1 MSRQSVTSA
10 RVLNFTPPTETSGLF
25 GRTPHD
31 PVAAA
36 AAADFQQLI
45 RIGPSQPDWQT
56 ELEAETARLSGL
68 PHVVATASANVA
80 LHRTLAT
87 IDLRPD
93 DEIIIPAYLPPSIP
107 EVIRQFDAH
116 PVLVDIEAESA
127 HADLQQI
134 SQAMTDR
141 TRAVVAV
148 DIAGLPVETGP
159 LADLCCRNSVLF
171 INDAL
176 AQMPRVR
183 DPEGSRLVRLYHC
196 RSEESSLLNAGAL
209 ICTSDES
216 LALRL
221 RQAIAPLHELDDD
234 IQRWDATRSLHY
246 ADRMTDLA
254 AVWQLAALGKSRDAW
269 RRRCQIAMNYTA
281 AFGGRR
287 EFQVPFERPDASHS
301 WLEYPLR
308 LNLQHL
314 GLTRDEFT
322 SELRRRGIAVT
333 VSCLPVNLMPAYQQR
348 YGFSAETFPVARN
361 EFLRRVCLPI
371 SGAMTDADTDRVVDT
386 IMSFTDDLQH
396 RRFLSISSR

>member
-1 MSRQSVTSA
+1 MSRQSITSA
-10 RVLNFTPPTETSGLF
+10 RVLRFTPQTETSGLF
-25 GRTPHD
+25 NRTPHD

-36 AAADFQQLI
+36 AAADLQQLI
-45 RIGPSQPDWQT
+45 TLGPSQPDWQT
-56 ELEAETARLSGL
+56 ELETEAARLSGL

-87 IDLRPD
+87 IDLQSD

-127 HADLQQI
+127 HPDLQQV

-159 LADLCCRNSVLF
+159 LAHLCRRHHVLL
-171 INDAL
+171 INDSL
-176 AQMPRVR
+176 TQMPRAR
-183 DPEGSRLVRLYHC
+183 EPEGAQLVRLYHC
-196 RSEESSLLNAGAL
+196 RSAESSLLSDGAL

-216 LALRL
+216 VALRL
-221 RQAIAPLHELDDD
+221 RQAIAPLRELDEK
-234 IQRWDATRSLHY
+234 IQQWDATRSLHY

-254 AVWQLAALGKSRDAW
+254 AVWQLAGLGKSREAW
-269 RRRCQIAMNYTA
+269 RRRCQIATNYTA

-287 EFQVPFERPDASHS
+287 EFQVPFERPDSSHS

-314 GLTRDEFT
+314 GIPRDEFT
-322 SELRRRGIAVT
+322 SELRRRGVDVT
-333 VSCLPVNLMPAYQQR
+333 VSCLPVNLMPSYQQR

-361 EFLRRVCLPI
+361 EFIRRVCLPI
-371 SGAMTDADTDRVVDT
+371 SGLMTDADADRVVDT
-386 IMSFTDDLQH
+386 IMSFTDDLQR
-396 RRFLSISSR
+396 RRFISSCGR